1 MHEFEMA
8 QAPDQ
13 RHGPHRPIDV
23 NGDAAGTLVIE
34 RELPHPPE
42 KVWRALASASLLGEW
57 LMPTDF
63 RPVPGSKFKFYWPP
77 GARRNRIVEG
87 EVLVAEPPARLAFT
101 WRIDPLESEA
111 SWTLTPSP
119 RGVVVRMEHT
129 SQEYK
134 EERRQQG
141 YALGLS

>member
-1 MHEFEMA
+1 MRACNSMHEFEMA

-63 RPVPGSKFKFYWPP
+63 RPVPGKQ
-77 GARRNRIVEG
+77 VQ
-87 EVLVAEPPARLAFT
+87 VLVAARRSPEQNRGRRSPCSGAPCPARIHLA
-101 WRIDPLESEA
+101 D
-111 SWTLTPSP
+111 
-119 RGVVVRMEHT
+119 
-129 SQEYK
+129 
-134 EERRQQG
+134 
-141 YALGLS
+141 